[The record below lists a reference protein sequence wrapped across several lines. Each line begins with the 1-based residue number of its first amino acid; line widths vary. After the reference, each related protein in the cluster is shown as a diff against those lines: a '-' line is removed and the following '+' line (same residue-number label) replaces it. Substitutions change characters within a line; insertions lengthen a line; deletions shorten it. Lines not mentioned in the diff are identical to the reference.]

1 MQDKIYD
8 ILVVQQIKKLI
19 FPVTADDKILFYV
32 NDNELYEILKTTHES
47 IGHGGR
53 DRMISEL
60 SRKYKNIT
68 RCDVEVFL
76 HLCEPCQQKQKGVKK
91 GVVVKPII
99 SPEFNSRCQVDLID
113 FQSHPDGK
121 YKFIVVYQDH
131 LTKFI
136 ILKALEYKR
145 AEEVAFNLID
155 IFTLIGAPSILQS
168 DNGREF
174 SNNIVSNLKDMWPEL
189 KIVHGKPRHSQSQG
203 SVERANQDIENML
216 TTWMQTEKTSH
227 WSQGLKFVQ
236 LMKNRALHS
245 GIKMSPYEAL
255 FGCKVKV
262 GLSTSNLPK
271 EVIDNLENEEQ
282 LLEVFEKNELQYDDP
297 ILPDKDNNKIKDI

>member
-1 MQDKIYD
+1 MSERFYTELNELLLLKDGKKKKKTSRDYWMLQRYD

-19 FPVTADDKILFYV
+19 FPVNADGKILFYV
-32 NDNELYEILKTTHES
+32 NEEELYEILKTTHES

-53 DRMISEL
+53 DRMMSEL
-60 SRKYKNIT
+60 SRKNKNIT

-76 HLCEPCQQKQKGVKK
+76 QLCEPCQQKQKGVKK

-99 SPEFNSRCQVDLID
+99 SPEFNSRCVDLID

-121 YKFIVVYQDH
+121 YKFILVYQDH

-136 ILKALEYKR
+136 ILKPLEYKR

-203 SVERANQDIENML
+203 SVERANQDVENML
-216 TTWMQTEKTSH
+216 TTWMQTEKNSH
-227 WSQGLKFVQ
+227 WSQGLRFIQ

-271 EVIDNLENEEQ
+271 EVVDNL
-282 LLEVFEKNELQYDDP
+282 
-297 ILPDKDNNKIKDI
+297 